1 MFVPA
6 TFAAALVMTVL
17 STCCW
22 GSFANTFK
30 VTKNYRF
37 ELYYWDYGLGIFLMS
52 VIWALTL
59 GSAGGGPLSFVANM
73 RQADGVNLLYAALG
87 GFIFNIA
94 NVLLIAGIEM
104 VGLAIAFPI
113 SIGIALVEGVLLSYM
128 LKPQGSA
135 ALLFAGVGMALLAVI
150 LVGKSYGALRSGS
163 AAVSRKGVWVC
174 VISGLLMGIFAPFV
188 TKAMSSG
195 HTLTPYTT
203 AVFLT
208 LGAFV
213 CCFVFNPILMRK
225 PLVGAPV
232 SFAGYAAAPV
242 SYHVLGLLGGLIWG
256 TGAVFNFVAAN
267 KVGVPISYAIGQS
280 SPMIAT
286 AWGVFVWG
294 EFRGANTKAKLYLVG
309 MFAAYALALVLI
321 ARAYAG

>member
-6 TFAAALVMTVL
+6 TFSIALVMTIL

-37 ELYYWDYGLGIFLMS
+37 ELYYWDYGLGIFL
-52 VIWALTL
+52 IALVFAFTM
-59 GSAGGGPLSFVANM
+59 GSIGGGPLSFLPNLH
-73 RQADGVNLLYAALG
+73 QADNINLLYAAFG

-94 NVLLIAGIEM
+94 NVLLIAGIEI

-113 SIGIALVEGVLLSYM
+113 SIGIALVEGVVLSYL

-135 ALLFAGVGMALLAVI
+135 ALLFSGVAMALLAVI
-150 LVGKSYGALRSGS
+150 LIGKSYGALRTGA
-163 AAVSRKGVWVC
+163 AAVSRKGVWIC
-174 VISGLLMGIFAPFV
+174 IISGLLMGIFAPFV
-188 TKAMSSG
+188 TKAMNSG

-208 LGAFV
+208 LGAFF
-213 CCFVFNPILMRK
+213 CCFIFNPILMRR

-232 SFAGYAAAPV
+232 SISGYFRAPAN
-242 SYHVLGLLGGLIWG
+242 YHLLGLLGGAIWG
-256 TGAVFNFVAAN
+256 TGTVFNFVAAS

-286 AWGVFVWG
+286 LWGVFLWH
-294 EFRGANTKAKLYLVG
+294 EFRDANNKAKFYLVA
-309 MFAAYALALVLI
+309 MFTAYALALVLI
-321 ARAYAG
+321 AGAYAS